1 MNIFAGK
8 RCHRQSTNGN
18 AGRRE
23 MQRHR
28 HQLMVSYLT
37 KLLFRVFIDTQECAY
52 DTGDTRPVI
61 RTDPFAAETIADA
74 ARWP

>member
-1 MNIFAGK
+1 
-8 RCHRQSTNGN
+8 
-18 AGRRE
+18 
-23 MQRHR
+23 
-28 HQLMVSYLT
+28 MVSYLT
-37 KLLFRVFIDTQECAY
+37 KLLLRVFIDTQECAY